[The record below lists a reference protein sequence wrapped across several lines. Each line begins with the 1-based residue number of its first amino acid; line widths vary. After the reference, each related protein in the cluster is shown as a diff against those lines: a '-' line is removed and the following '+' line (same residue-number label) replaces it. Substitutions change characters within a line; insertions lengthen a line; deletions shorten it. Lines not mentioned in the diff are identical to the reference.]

1 VRCTWTTTT
10 KSRTA
15 TATTPLQNTIDHS
28 HIRRTFVRFCVIYIS
43 SSLWSLLQSTSRKRT
58 DTSGNPLKLA
68 AVGRDNWGLPKC
80 YFPPK

>member
-15 TATTPLQNTIDHS
+15 TTTTPLQNTIELS

-43 SSLWSLLQSTSRKRT
+43 SSLELASINFREAYWHIRQPIKARSSR
-58 DTSGNPLKLA
+58 
-68 AVGRDNWGLPKC
+68 
-80 YFPPK
+80 

>member
-15 TATTPLQNTIDHS
+15 TTTTPLQNTIDHS

-43 SSLWSLLQSTSRKRT
+43 SSLWSFASINFREAYWHIRQPIKARSCR
-58 DTSGNPLKLA
+58 
-68 AVGRDNWGLPKC
+68 
-80 YFPPK
+80 